1 MENIGKTTTM
11 AESVKPIKISEKEF
25 ERLQKFGVAGE
36 SINTAL
42 KRVLVIAEKHR
53 KK

>member
-1 MENIGKTTTM
+1 MEQMTNTSEM
-11 AESVKPIKISEKEF
+11 AEAMKLIKVSLPNY

-42 KRVLVIAEKHR
+42 KRVLDIAEK
-53 KK
+53 KGK

>member
-1 MENIGKTTTM
+1 MTNTPEM
-11 AESVKPIKISEKEF
+11 AEPMKLIKVSLSNY

-42 KRVLVIAEKHR
+42 TKALDIAEKKER
-53 KK
+53 K